1 VRTVP
6 LIWDGYCRYENRC
19 VFAHGLAEL
28 EKFSTQVRTDCCLP
42 PPQPPPHRRWEKALG
57 VGCRLALAHVTR
69 VLGDDAEER

>member
-1 VRTVP
+1 VRAVP

-42 PPQPPPHRRWEKALG
+42 PPLPRPQRRWEKALG
-57 VGCRLALAHVTR
+57 EGAGRGVSIGLGTR
-69 VLGDDAEER
+69 HARAWR